1 MNSKQHMSGVVAGR
15 LDASDIEDNFQDLH
29 PPLSAHEAVVAADRC
44 YFCHDAPCV
53 TACPTS
59 IDIPMFIRQIS
70 TGNPLGSAETIFDQ
84 NILGGMCARVCP
96 TETLCEQVCVREVAE
111 GKPVKIGLLQ
121 RYATDHAMDSGKEIY
136 KRDAASGRKVAVV
149 GAGPAGLACAHRLA
163 MYGHEVEILEAREKP
178 GGLNEF
184 GIAAYKTVDGF
195 AQREVDFVLSIGG
208 ISIQY
213 GQTLGDGISLKQ
225 LQSDYDAVFL
235 GLGLAGVNALQMEG
249 ADADGVV
256 DAVDFIAGLRQSADK
271 SDIAVGRRI
280 VVIGGG
286 MTAIDAAV
294 QAKLLGA
301 EDVTICY
308 RRGKDQMNASV
319 FEQDLATS
327 RGVIIR
333 HWLQPEKVN
342 VADGKVRSVTLEYTS
357 QANGKLGGTG
367 EMMTIEADQVLVA
380 IGQKLDGSMLGSPV
394 KLDGGRIATDQNGRT
409 SADKIWAGGDCTNTG
424 DDLTVTA
431 VAQGR
436 DAAEAINDTLK
447 Q

>member
-342 VADGKVRSVTLEYTS
+342 VADGKLQSVTLEYTA
-357 QANGKLGGTG
+357 QDGGKLTGTG

-380 IGQKLDGSMLGSPV
+380 IGQTLEASGLGSPV
-394 KLDGGRIATDQNGRT
+394 KLDGGRIATDADGRT

-436 DAAEAINDTLK
+436 DAAEAINETLK